1 MINAKLILILMNALN
16 VILLNIEFNNLME
29 KLMDNVYAKRD
40 TMMIMKIIYAKNVLN
55 FGNLIIYIN
64 YFLSTIC
71 SYNVN

>member
-1 MINAKLILILMNALN
+1 MNALN